1 MDTKIRRPVSWT
13 PQEEATG
20 GRFIDRLDGFFHPI
34 EKFVAFLSALCIF
47 ALMGVG
53 VMQIVGRQVFGVPVY
68 GYIDAVE
75 MSISIFAFLAIAY
88 CERLNGHVRMEL
100 AVGKMR
106 GRLLWSTEIFG
117 QLVALFV
124 VAILIYYGW
133 THALRAYEYGDSTID
148 AEIPWWPSKMLVA
161 FAFLV
166 LWIRLWLNLLGY
178 ARLLINPDAAPIAV
192 PLVADVK
199 QLAEEE
205 AAEAGAV
212 ERKKNKGS
220 AAS

>member
-20 GRFIDRLDGFFHPI
+20 GRFIDRLDGILHPI
-34 EKFVAFLSALCIF
+34 ETFVAFLSALCIF
-47 ALMGVG
+47 GLMGVG
-53 VMQIVGRQVFGVPVY
+53 VMQIVGRQVFGTPIY

-117 QLVALFV
+117 QIVALFV
-124 VAILIYYGW
+124 VAVLIYYGW

-148 AEIPWWPSKMLVA
+148 AQIPWWPSKMLVA

-166 LWIRLWLNLLGY
+166 LWVRLWLNLLGY
-178 ARLLINPDAAPIAV
+178 VRLLINPEAAPIAV
-192 PLVADVK
+192 PLVSDVK
-199 QLAEEE
+199 QMAEEE
-205 AAEAGAV
+205 AAEAGAL
-212 ERKKNKGS
+212 EQQKNKGS